1 MQEEAALWFAR
12 MRGERVT
19 DAQRAR
25 FDAWLAADEAHRRE
39 YDALAQIWTQAG
51 RLGPRAAHGEQTGG
65 HRLRRAGKAATFAGV
80 AVFCAWLAFAWFDGR
95 VATQAGE
102 RLRMQL
108 ADGSELDMAPRTRLR
123 VDFSAS
129 LRRLELEEGQFAVS
143 VAADPNRPF
152 EVRAAN
158 GVIRDIG
165 TRFEVRA
172 SQGRAR
178 VVVSDGAVEVTV
190 PGSGAEGYRRLKA
203 GEAADF
209 DGTGVSQARPVDAAA
224 ALAWTDG
231 RLVFDATPLAEIF
244 TALNRYRKTPIESD
258 DPALAGIRI
267 SGVFLLDDEAAVLRA
282 LQQVAPVRFVPA
294 AGRLLARH
302 AGHGGS

>member
-19 DAQRAR
+19 DARRAR

-39 YDALAQIWTQAG
+39 YETLEQVWEQAG
-51 RLGPRAAHGEQTGG
+51 RLRPRADGKQASGR
-65 HRLRRAGKAATFAGV
+65 RLRLAGKAATLAGV

-95 VATQAGE
+95 VSTQAGE
-102 RLRMQL
+102 RLHMRL
-108 ADGSELDMAPRTRLR
+108 ADGSELDVAPRTRLR
-123 VDFSAS
+123 VNFSAS
-129 LRRLELEEGQFAVS
+129 LRRLELEEGQLAVS

-152 EVRAAN
+152 EVSAAN

-172 SQGRAR
+172 SRSRAR
-178 VVVSDGAVEVTV
+178 VVVSDGAVEITV
-190 PGSGAEGYRRLKA
+190 PESGAGSYRRLKA

-209 DGTGVSQARPVDAAA
+209 DGTGVSQARPADAAA
-224 ALAWTDG
+224 SLAWTAG
-231 RLVFDATPLAEIF
+231 RLVFDAAPLAEIF
-244 TALNRYRKTPIESD
+244 STLNRYRETPIELD
-258 DPALAGIRI
+258 DPALAGVRI
-267 SGVFLLDDEAAVLRA
+267 SGIFLLDDEAAMLRA

-302 AGHGGS
+302 SK